1 MCSIELY
8 VFVYL
13 VHIRGAKVGIYPFE
27 VIYIYNQNII
37 YVTYVEWYVFGVEKM
52 FHVFIFEV
60 L

>member
-1 MCSIELY
+1 MYLCIWFT
-8 VFVYL
+8 FVVLRSGYIL
-13 VHIRGAKVGIYPFE
+13 SKSYIY
-27 VIYIYNQNII
+27 IYIYNQNII